1 MRALIDELSLVV
13 EEVGVD
19 VHITRCIVTS
29 VVDGSQYAD
38 STPGVLDGTRV
49 RDSKLI
55 RLTARLPGTSRS
67 EGHSASSCRCEVS
80 RTTDNRECQDS
91 SSAEGKPNTVD
102 KPNPQSSK
110 KGDHVRS
117 SLSGLTWRLPA
128 RDCGQKTKARCFT
141 RARVH
146 RQVMRLYRLH
156 DCERLGCASFARAI
170 TAVPKRSSGCARQ

>member
-13 EEVGVD
+13 EEVRVD

-55 RLTARLPGTSRS
+55 RLTARLPGTSRR
-67 EGHSASSCRCEVS
+67 EGHSASSCRGEVA

-91 SSAEGKPNTVD
+91 NNAQGKPNTGD
-102 KPNPQSSK
+102 KPHSQSSK
-110 KGDHVRS
+110 KGDHLRS
-117 SLSGLTWRLPA
+117 SISGLT
-128 RDCGQKTKARCFT
+128 
-141 RARVH
+141 
-146 RQVMRLYRLH
+146 
-156 DCERLGCASFARAI
+156 
-170 TAVPKRSSGCARQ
+170 